1 MDKTK
6 QPGIAFDR
14 IDLFDCRIG
23 NIEIK
28 NELTYHLRLIKKNR
42 SFSKDKKRM
51 VALFGFDLMGGVEN
65 PPFEFKCSFVAHY
78 SRAEDAAMSWEE
90 FTDAMALTHIVPF
103 VREFL
108 SNMTNRMPMPTLIL
122 PPTNVFVLL
131 EEFARMQAQ
140 KPPPPTAE
148 AGNQVRPT

>member
-6 QPGIAFDR
+6 QPGISFDR

-23 NIEIK
+23 NVEIK
-28 NELTYHLRLIKKNR
+28 NELTYHLRLIKNSR
-42 SFSKDKKRM
+42 SFSDDKKRM

-65 PPFEFKCSFVAHY
+65 PPFEFKCAFVAHY
-78 SRAEDAAMSWEE
+78 SRDEDSAMSWDE
-90 FTDAMALTHIVPF
+90 FTDAMALTHVVPF
-103 VREFL
+103 LREFL

-131 EEFARMQAQ
+131 GEYARLQAATPAPQ
-140 KPPPPTAE
+140 PPSS
-148 AGNQVRPT
+148 